1 MRRVGFA
8 EWLTIGA
15 LALAAVVWL
24 VRLEGR
30 VNAQDVKVEQQ
41 EQNHKD
47 TIAQFR
53 ADLAYIRM
61 RIDDALTTKVAP

>member
-1 MRRVGFA
+1 MRRVGLG

-15 LALAAVVWL
+15 LILAGVVWA

-30 VNAQDVKVEQQ
+30 INAQDTKLEQQ
-41 EQNHKD
+41 AQNHKD